1 MTIIILVFLH
11 KGDDS
16 FIKIFKLACL
26 LLAKMADANTAKDS
40 TLCIM
45 HD

>member
-1 MTIIILVFLH
+1 MTIIILVLLH

-16 FIKIFKLACL
+16 FIKIFKLVSL
-26 LLAKMADANTAKDS
+26 LLAKMADANTAEDS

-45 HD
+45 YD